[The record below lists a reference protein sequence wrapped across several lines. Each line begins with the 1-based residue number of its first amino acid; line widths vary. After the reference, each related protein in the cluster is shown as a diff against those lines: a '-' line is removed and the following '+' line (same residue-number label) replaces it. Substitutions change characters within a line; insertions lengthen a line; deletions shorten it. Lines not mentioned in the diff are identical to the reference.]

1 MSCTKVYMSAKK
13 QIGPQKDCKVK
24 RAKAPGHVGPSN
36 QDAPAAVLTETSEGE
51 HSSGVVQKLI
61 LKELHRVND
70 RLHVVEEQMDCRQP
84 KKVKKLSKLSKPM
97 NTKQKASKIRSCG
110 FTDSDSSSDSEPSLD
125 RNILKN
131 YRPVS
136 NLSFI
141 SKLIEKVVAKQLN
154 EFMSHE
160 GLLNVNQS
168 AYKSSHSTETA
179 LLKIQNDIALSVD
192 SGKAVALTLLDL
204 SAAFDMI
211 DHSLLYDCLH
221 DWFGLDG
228 TVLSWIKSYLSNRK
242 QKIKIGD
249 SFSEAVILPFGVP
262 QDSVLGPLLFTLY
275 TSPLSQVISKFN
287 VTHHLY
293 ADDTQIYLAVDSRNF
308 DSSMEELTECL
319 KSVQEWMDGVKL
331 KLNPEKTEFIIIGQ
345 KAIRESLAPNFPVPL
360 LQNNISPSV
369 EVKNLGVI
377 FDSDNSFDNH
387 VAKVCRAC
395 YYHLR
400 DLQRIRKFLGVETA
414 ILLANAMV
422 SSRLDY
428 CNSLL
433 YGVSKSNIAKLQR
446 VQNALCRIVFRLDK
460 MSHVTPFLKK
470 LHLLP
475 IQHRI
480 LFKYNLLVFKA
491 INLSQPPYLSALIR
505 SSSLTRGNRLSIS
518 STRPNKHIGRRGFAV
533 AAPAEWNKLPQT
545 VRSQQTIDG
554 FRSQLKTYLFRLA
567 YPPP

>member
-1 MSCTKVYMSAKK
+1 M
-13 QIGPQKDCKVK
+13 
-24 RAKAPGHVGPSN
+24 
-36 QDAPAAVLTETSEGE
+36 
-51 HSSGVVQKLI
+51 
-61 LKELHRVND
+61 
-70 RLHVVEEQMDCRQP
+70 
-84 KKVKKLSKLSKPM
+84 
-97 NTKQKASKIRSCG
+97 
-110 FTDSDSSSDSEPSLD
+110 
-125 RNILKN
+125 
-131 YRPVS
+131 
-136 NLSFI
+136 
-141 SKLIEKVVAKQLN
+141 
-154 EFMSHE
+154 
-160 GLLNVNQS
+160 
-168 AYKSSHSTETA
+168 
-179 LLKIQNDIALSVD
+179 
-192 SGKAVALTLLDL
+192 ALTLLDL
-204 SAAFDMI
+204 SAAFDTI

-249 SFSEAVILPFGVP
+249 NFSEAVILPFGVP
-262 QDSVLGPLLFTLY
+262 QGSVLGPLLFTLY

-308 DSSMEELTECL
+308 DSCMEELTECL

-331 KLNPEKTEFIIIGQ
+331 KLNPEKNEFIIIGQ

-377 FDSDNSFDNH
+377 FNSDNSFDNH

-395 YYHLR
+395 YCHLC

-428 CNSLL
+428 CNSLW
-433 YGVSKSNIAKLQR
+433 SKQ
-446 VQNALCRIVFRLDK
+446 VQHSQTTESPECFCRIIFRLDK

-470 LHLLP
+470 LHWLP

-480 LFKYNLLVFKA
+480 LFKYNLLIFKA
-491 INLSQPPYLSALIR
+491 INLSQAPYLSALIR

-518 STRPNKHIGRRGFAV
+518 STRPKKHIGRRGFAV

-545 VRSQQTIDG
+545 VRSQQTTDG

>member
-1 MSCTKVYMSAKK
+1 MAHVSPLHKK
-13 QIGPQKDCKVK
+13 
-24 RAKAPGHVGPSN
+24 
-36 QDAPAAVLTETSEGE
+36 
-51 HSSGVVQKLI
+51 
-61 LKELHRVND
+61 
-70 RLHVVEEQMDCRQP
+70 
-84 KKVKKLSKLSKPM
+84 
-97 NTKQKASKIRSCG
+97 
-110 FTDSDSSSDSEPSLD
+110 PSLD
-125 RNILKN
+125 RNSLKN

-154 EFMSHE
+154 EFISHE

-179 LLKIQNDIALSVD
+179 LLKIQNDIAISVD
-192 SGKAVALTLLDL
+192 
-204 SAAFDMI
+204 SAAFDTI

-228 TVLSWIKSYLSNRK
+228 TVLLWIKSYLSNRK
-242 QKIKIGD
+242 QKIKIGN
-249 SFSEAVILPFGVP
+249 SFSESLILPFGVP
-262 QDSVLGPLLFTLY
+262 QGSVLGPLLFTLY

-319 KSVQEWMDGVKL
+319 KSVQEWMVGVKL
-331 KLNPEKTEFIIIGQ
+331 KLNPEKTEFIILGQ
-345 KAIRESLAPNFPVPL
+345 KATRELLASNFPVPL

-369 EVKNLGVI
+369 EVKNLGVT

-387 VAKVCRAC
+387 VAKVGRAC

-400 DLQRIRKFLGVETA
+400 DLRRIRKFLSDETA

-446 VQNALCRIVFRLDK
+446 VQNALCRIIFRLDK

-470 LHLLP
+470 TPLAS
-475 IQHRI
+475 
-480 LFKYNLLVFKA
+480 N
-491 INLSQPPYLSALIR
+491 
-505 SSSLTRGNRLSIS
+505 
-518 STRPNKHIGRRGFAV
+518 ST
-533 AAPAEWNKLPQT
+533 
-545 VRSQQTIDG
+545 S
-554 FRSQLKTYLFRLA
+554 
-567 YPPP
+567 YPF